1 MMSKR
6 FQPLKTKQQQEE
18 IISEDLFLK
27 NLTNILNFI
36 AYFHDDK
43 PLESFKKKNRKSLCS
58 FKKKIIE

>member
-43 PLESFKKKNRKSLCS
+43 PLESFKKKTEKVCVHS
-58 FKKKIIE
+58 KKKS